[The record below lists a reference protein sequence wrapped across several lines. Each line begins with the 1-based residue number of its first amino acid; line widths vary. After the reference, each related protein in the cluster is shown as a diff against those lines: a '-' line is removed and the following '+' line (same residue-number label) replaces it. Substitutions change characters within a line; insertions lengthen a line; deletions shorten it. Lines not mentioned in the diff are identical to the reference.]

1 MAAGVPL
8 DEPGAGERSA
18 GEGGA
23 DERGASARD
32 ACEDGTSEEGAG
44 ERGAGERGAAVDR
57 QVERGQPCERS
68 AHVSAEQAWVG
79 AGPLAVNLLAS
90 RACSLLRAR
99 TSGVASWLATS
110 ANADRV
116 GLLVPARVGTAL
128 VRCCGSR
135 RRARRCRAEQ
145 TRTARS
151 SGEVL
156 TCTAQ
161 AVSAAAVWLVR
172 VARSGRPWRARS
184 RRQSHRACDAI
195 HNGRS

>member
-1 MAAGVPL
+1 MVAAGVPL

-32 ACEDGTSEEGAG
+32 ACVDGTSEEGAG

-68 AHVSAEQAWVG
+68 AHVSAEKAWAG
-79 AGPLAVNLLAS
+79 SGPLAENLLAS
-90 RACSLLRAR
+90 RACSLLCAR

-116 GLLVPARVGTAL
+116 GLLVPARAGTAL
-128 VRCCGSR
+128 VRRCGSR
-135 RRARRCRAEQ
+135 R
-145 TRTARS
+145 
-151 SGEVL
+151 
-156 TCTAQ
+156 
-161 AVSAAAVWLVR
+161 
-172 VARSGRPWRARS
+172 
-184 RRQSHRACDAI
+184 
-195 HNGRS
+195 